1 MTKNDKD
8 YMKEYMRKKRQE
20 NPNMNKEY
28 YESHKEQMKASSK
41 AWYDKN
47 KEKRLKRIREY
58 HKENKGQV
66 YEKYFKP
73 YFNKYQNERR
83 KTDPK
88 FNLDRN
94 VLRAVR
100 NALKTSE
107 RFKEEIWI
115 NKLGYKMATL
125 KNHLKARVPDGY
137 TWTDYINGKL
147 ELDHVIPRYL
157 FNYESIDDPEFKKC
171 WALKNLRLLPSNKN
185 KLNYFTGFKCK
196 ELEESYT

>member
-1 MTKNDKD
+1 MSTGKQ
-8 YMKEYMRKKRQE
+8 KEASKKWYEENRENRLAQIRQ
-20 NPNMNKEY
+20 
-28 YESHKEQMKASSK
+28 
-41 AWYDKN
+41 
-47 KEKRLKRIREY
+47 Y
-58 HKENKGQV
+58 HKDNREITYRAFK
-66 YEKYFKP
+66 KYFI
-73 YFNKYQNERR
+73 NYQRERR
-83 KTDPK
+83 RTDPK
-88 FNLDRN
+88 FNLDQN

-100 NALKTSE
+100 KALKISKK
-107 RFKEEIWI
+107 FKEQIWI
-115 NKLGYKMATL
+115 AKLGYKMATL

>member
-1 MTKNDKD
+1 MTTNNKD
-8 YMKEYMRKKRQE
+8 YSREYMRKKRLE
-20 NPNMNKEY
+20 DPDLNKRY

-47 KEKRLKRIREY
+47 KEKRLERIREY
-58 HKENKGQV
+58 HKENRDIAYKAYKKWRPG
-66 YEKYFKP
+66 
-73 YFNKYQNERR
+73 YQKERL

-88 FNLDRN
+88 FKLDDR

-107 RFKEEIWI
+107 KFKEQIWI
-115 NKLGYKMATL
+115 AKLGYKMATL

>member
-1 MTKNDKD
+1 MTTNNKD
-8 YMKEYMRKKRQE
+8 YSREYMRKKRLE
-20 NPNMNKEY
+20 DPDLNKRY

-47 KEKRLKRIREY
+47 KEKRLERIREY
-58 HKENKGQV
+58 HKENRDIAYKAYKKWRPG
-66 YEKYFKP
+66 
-73 YFNKYQNERR
+73 YQKERLR
-83 KTDPK
+83 TDPK
-88 FNLDRN
+88 FNLDQN

-100 NALKTSE
+100 KALKISKK
-107 RFKEEIWI
+107 FKEQIWI
-115 NKLGYKMATL
+115 AKLGYKMATL

-137 TWTDYINGKL
+137 TWADYINGKL